1 MGWNWRSERSGYADA
16 LSPSQLHLRI
26 NQCKFTPK
34 FAKYRTS
41 IYCVVFCN
49 VISYLNC
56 TIVTVCRYNFTS
68 LTHSL
73 TPQLT
78 HSLTHS
84 LARLTHS
91 LTHSLTRTHSH
102 SLAHSLT
109 RSLAFTHARS
119 RAAARGQHAHL
130 EISRSASN
138 SSPLSSAPL
147 FTCSCRRH
155 AKRFLETKHSLAQQT
170 EDDSFLL
177 HRK

>member
-56 TIVTVCRYNFTS
+56 TIVTVMQERYNYYRYNSTIITESIIS

-73 TPQLT
+73 T
-78 HSLTHS
+78 HAS
-84 LARLTHS
+84 AHS
-91 LTHSLTRTHSH
+91 LTHSLTRTPH
-102 SLAHSLT
+102 SLTHSLTHSNSLTLT
-109 RSLAFTHARS
+109 RSLTHSLARIHS
-119 RAAARGQHAHL
+119 RTQS
-130 EISRSASN
+130 SRSARTTC
-138 SSPLSSAPL
+138 SPRNFPERLKLFAPL
-147 FTCSCRRH
+147 FSP
-155 AKRFLETKHSLAQQT
+155 SLH
-170 EDDSFLL
+170 LL
-177 HRK
+177 L